1 MYPYIELFGVKISMM
16 VTGTIIAIIIFLITA
31 RIVTKRNHQDFLKL
45 FYRLPWRIILS
56 YLLWRYISFSLE
68 NWTLFPNSLSSFL
81 TILSPQN
88 FNIHFIGILIAS
100 RICLIIFFS
109 SIKRTEN
116 KKIWA
121 DIIFLSLANALI
133 IFWIFI
139 TLWDSIIW
147 KPTDSIFAIR
157 ALTDNSDLTKFDG
170 VYPVW
175 LFISFWIL
183 IIHVIVSILS
193 IILKKNWLWIRWLI
207 WILIV
212 FNIVFLFQSYPRYWL
227 ISIFWTSF
235 DIKQYVSLLV
245 IIYRIITA
253 INREKKKF

>member
-1 MYPYIELFGVKISMM
+1 MYPYIELFWSQISMM
-16 VTGTIIAIIIFLITA
+16 VVGAIIAFIIFLVTA
-31 RIVTKRNHQDFLKL
+31 RVLTKRNHQDFLKL

-56 YLLWRYISFSLE
+56 YILWRYTTFALE
-68 NWTLFPNSLSSFL
+68 TGIYFPHSLSQLL

-88 FNIHFIGILIAS
+88 FNFHFVGLLIAT
-100 RICLIIFFS
+100 RISLTIFFS

-116 KKIWA
+116 KKIRA
-121 DIIFLSLANALI
+121 DIIFLSIANALI

-147 KPTDSIFAIR
+147 KPTESIFAIR
-157 ALTDNSDLTKFDG
+157 SLTYNSALTKFDG

-175 LFISFWIL
+175 LFISFWVL
-183 IIHVIVSILS
+183 VIHVLVSLFS
-193 IILKKNWLWIRWLI
+193 IIFKKNWLWMWWLI

-235 DIKQYVSLLV
+235 DIKQYVSLF
-245 IIYRIITA
+245 IIIIWIITA
-253 INREKKKF
+253 IKWEKKRF